1 MDRKVIHSLETRI
14 EAAKL
19 FDAGFGYK
27 AVASHLGLNL
37 DSVRHWQ
44 DRYLQ
49 GRLLDSTVM
58 GKKFYPAAVK
68 VAAVEK
74 FLAGASKTDV
84 VAEFEISNRGMLT
97 KWISAYREGGPEV
110 FSTKAKGRP
119 RKDSRP
125 ETLEQRLAFLEMENE
140 ILKKWVALAQE
151 EDRRLS
157 GL

>member
-1 MDRKVIHSLETRI
+1 MDLRVKHSLETRI
-14 EAAKL
+14 EVARL

-27 AVASHLGLNL
+27 AVAAHLGLKG
-37 DSVRHWQ
+37 DTVRHWQ

-49 GRLLDSTVM
+49 GRLLDSTPM
-58 GKKFYPAAVK
+58 KKKFYSAAVK

-74 FLAGASKTDV
+74 FLAGTSKTDV
-84 VAEFEISNRGMLT
+84 VAEFQISNRGMLS
-97 KWISAYREGGPEV
+97 KWVATYREFGPDGLLP
-110 FSTKAKGRP
+110 KAKGRP
-119 RKDSRP
+119 RDDSRP